1 MLSPK
6 ILLIRHGALGD
17 VIWTTPVVRQIWRD
31 HGGDCLI
38 DVLTL
43 KSEVFQGSPWVN
55 AVLTPETFDSRQKLY
70 DKTINLDLA
79 YEKYPSMHL
88 LSAYAKFS
96 HGSIDFISARGPQ
109 LFESRQDQV
118 DIQQRIEDEIE
129 GQFLVLH
136 MRRDTW
142 PSRNLSIDKWR
153 AIVDELLS
161 TTDLTIVQVGAPN
174 EISFGHDARLLNWM
188 GQLSLQKLK
197 VLIAAAEGYVGI
209 DSGTLHVAA
218 CTDTPIVALFTSCHH
233 TYREP
238 LGRNKTNFYPIPADI
253 ECYGCQSRMP
263 PPVTGV
269 VCARGDVAC
278 IESFAPEKIG
288 RAIRAYL

>member
-17 VIWTTPVVRQIWRD
+17 VIWTTPIVRQIWLD
-31 HGGDCLI
+31 HGGDCSI

-43 KSEVFQGSPWVN
+43 KSEVFLGSPWVN
-55 AVLTPETFDSRQKLY
+55 MVLTPETFGNRQTLY

-88 LSAYAKFS
+88 LAAYAKFS
-96 HGSIDFISARGPQ
+96 HGSIDGISRREPQ
-109 LFESRQDQV
+109 LFESQQDQL
-118 DIQQRIEDEIE
+118 DIERRIDTEID

-142 PSRNLSIDKWR
+142 PSRNLSINKWR
-153 AIVDELLS
+153 VIVDELLS
-161 TTDLTIVQVGAPN
+161 TTNLKIVQVGAPN
-174 EISFGHDARLLNWM
+174 EISFDHDARLLNWM
-188 GQLSLQKLK
+188 GQLSLQQLK
-197 VLIAAAEGYVGI
+197 ALIASAKVYIGI

-238 LGRNKTNFYPIPADI
+238 LGRDKTKFYPIPADI

-263 PPVTGV
+263 APVTGV

-278 IESFAPEKIG
+278 IESFVPEKIG

>member
-1 MLSPK
+1 MLNPK

-17 VIWTTPVVRQIWRD
+17 VIWTTPIVRQLWRD
-31 HGGDCLI
+31 HGGDCSI

-43 KSEVFQGSPWVN
+43 KSEVFLGSPWVN
-55 AVLTPETFDSRQKLY
+55 SIVSPETFAGRQQLY

-79 YEKYPSMHL
+79 YEKYPSMHFL
-88 LSAYAKFS
+88 DAYAKFS
-96 HGSIDFISARGPQ
+96 HGSIDGIKGRQPEI
-109 LFESRQDQV
+109 FETRQDRRSVKALIDTQV
-118 DIQQRIEDEIE
+118 GRR
-129 GQFLVLH
+129 FVVVH

-142 PSRNLSIDKWR
+142 PSRNLTIAKWR
-153 AIVDELLS
+153 EIVDEILL
-161 TTDLTIVQVGAPN
+161 TTDLKIVQVGSAN
-174 EISFGHDARLLNWM
+174 EISFDHDDRLVNLM
-188 GQLSLQKLK
+188 GRLSLQELK
-197 VLIAAAEGYVGI
+197 VLIAESEVYLGI

-218 CTDTPIVALFTSCHH
+218 CTDTPIVSMFTSAHH

-238 LGRNKTNFYPIPADI
+238 VGRDKARFFPIAAEI

>member
-31 HGGDCLI
+31 HGGDCSI

-43 KSEVFQGSPWVN
+43 KTEVFQGNPWVN
-55 AVLTPETFDSRQKLY
+55 TILTPETFASRQKLY

-88 LSAYAKFS
+88 LAAYAKFS
-96 HGSIDFISARGPQ
+96 HGSIQGISALEPE
-109 LFESRQDQV
+109 LFESQQDRVAIGQLIDTQV
-118 DIQQRIEDEIE
+118 TNA
-129 GQFLVLH
+129 FLVLH

-142 PSRNLSIDKWR
+142 PSRNLNIGKWR
-153 AIVDELLS
+153 AIVDEILS
-161 TTDLTIVQVGAPN
+161 TTDLKIVQVGSQS
-174 EISFGHDARLLNWM
+174 EISFDHDERLVNLM
-188 GQLSLQKLK
+188 GQLSLHQLK
-197 VLIAAAEGYVGI
+197 ALIARARAYVGV

-218 CTDTPIVALFTSCHH
+218 CTQTPIVALFTSCHH

-238 LGRNKTNFYPIPADI
+238 LGRDTSKFYPIPADI

-278 IESFAPEKIG
+278 IESFVPEKIG

>member
-17 VIWTTPVVRQIWRD
+17 VIWTTPIVRQLWLD
-31 HGGDCLI
+31 HGGDCSI

-43 KSEVFQGSPWVN
+43 KSEVFLGSPWVN
-55 AVLTPETFDSRQKLY
+55 MVLTPETFGSRQTLY

-88 LSAYAKFS
+88 LAAYAKFS
-96 HGSIDFISARGPQ
+96 HGSIDCVSAHEPQ
-109 LFESRQDQV
+109 IFETRQDRMLVAQLIDAKIV
-118 DIQQRIEDEIE
+118 EDY
-129 GQFLVLH
+129 LVLH

-142 PSRNLSIDKWR
+142 PSRNLSINKWR
-153 AIVDELLS
+153 QIVDEVLA
-161 TTDLTIVQVGAPN
+161 TTNLKIVQVGSSN
-174 EISFGHDARLLNWM
+174 EISFDHDSRLINLM
-188 GQLSLQKLK
+188 GQLSLQQLK
-197 VLIAAAEGYVGI
+197 MLIAEAKVYIGI

-218 CTDTPIVALFTSCHH
+218 CTETPIVALFTSCHH

-238 LGRNKTNFYPIPADI
+238 WGRERALFFPIPADI

-263 PPVTGV
+263 APVTGV

-278 IESFAPEKIG
+278 IESFSPEKIG
-288 RAIRAYL
+288 RAIRAFL

>member
-6 ILLIRHGALGD
+6 ILLIRHSAMGD
-17 VIWTTPVVRQIWRD
+17 VIWTTPIVRQIWRD
-31 HGGDCLI
+31 YGGDCLI

-43 KSEVFQGSPWVN
+43 KPEVFAGSPWVN
-55 AVLTPETFDSRQKLY
+55 TVLTPESFGSRQTLY

-88 LSAYAKFS
+88 LAAYAKFS
-96 HGSIDFISARGPQ
+96 HGSIEGVDKHEPQ
-109 LFESRQDQV
+109 LFESRQDLAF
-118 DIQQRIEDEIE
+118 IQQRIEDQID
-129 GQFLVLH
+129 GKYLVLH

-153 AIVDELLS
+153 KIVDEVLT
-161 TTDLTIVQVGAPN
+161 TTDLKIVQVGSVN
-174 EISFGHDARLLNWM
+174 EISFDHDPRLINLM
-188 GQLSLQKLK
+188 GQLSLQQLK
-197 VLIAAAEGYVGI
+197 VLVAEAQVYLGI

-218 CTDTPIVALFTSCHH
+218 CTETPIVCLFTSCHH

-238 LGRNKTNFYPIPADI
+238 LGRDKSQFFPIPADI

-278 IESFAPEKIG
+278 IDSFGPEKIS

>member
-31 HGGDCLI
+31 HGGDCSI

-43 KSEVFQGSPWVN
+43 KTEVFQGSPWVN
-55 AVLTPETFDSRQKLY
+55 TVLTPETFASRQKLY

-88 LSAYAKFS
+88 LAAYAKFS
-96 HGSIDFISARGPQ
+96 HGSIQGIAALEPE
-109 LFESRQDQV
+109 LFESQQD
-118 DIQQRIEDEIE
+118 RIAISQLIDTRITNAY
-129 GQFLVLH
+129 LVLH

-142 PSRNLSIDKWR
+142 PSRNLNIHKWR
-153 AIVDELLS
+153 AIVDEILS
-161 TTDLTIVQVGAPN
+161 TTDLKIVQVGSQN
-174 EISFGHDARLLNWM
+174 EISFDHDERLVNLM
-188 GQLSLQKLK
+188 GQLSLQQLK
-197 VLIAAAEGYVGI
+197 ALIARAQAYVGI

-218 CTDTPIVALFTSCHH
+218 CTQTPIVALFTSCHH

-238 LGRNKTNFYPIPADI
+238 LGRDKSQFFPIPADI
-253 ECYGCQSRMP
+253 DCYGCQSRMP

-278 IESFAPEKIG
+278 IESFVPEKIG

>member
-1 MLSPK
+1 MLCPK

-17 VIWTTPVVRQIWRD
+17 VIWTTPIVRQIWRD

-43 KSEVFQGSPWVN
+43 KPEVFAGSPWVN
-55 AVLTPETFDSRQKLY
+55 TVLTPETFGSRQTLY

-88 LSAYAKFS
+88 LAAYAKFS
-96 HGSIDFISARGPQ
+96 HGSIDGIVAHEPQ
-109 LFESRQDQV
+109 LFESRQDQALV
-118 DIQQRIEDEIE
+118 QQLIDIRIAGEY
-129 GQFLVLH
+129 LVLH

-142 PSRNLSIDKWR
+142 PSRNLNIDKWR
-153 AIVDELLS
+153 EIVDEILL
-161 TTDLTIVQVGAPN
+161 TTDLKIAQVGSVN
-174 EISFGHDARLLNWM
+174 EISFDHDPRLINLM
-188 GQLSLQKLK
+188 GQLSLQQLK
-197 VLIAAAEGYVGI
+197 VLIAEAQVYLGI

-218 CTDTPIVALFTSCHH
+218 CTETPIVALFTSCHH

-238 LGRNKTNFYPIPADI
+238 LGRDKAQFFPLPAEI

-278 IESFAPEKIG
+278 IESFVPEKIG

>member
-6 ILLIRHGALGD
+6 ILLIRHGAMGD
-17 VIWTTPVVRQIWRD
+17 VIWTTPIVRQIWRD

-43 KSEVFQGSPWVN
+43 KSEVFAGSPWVN
-55 AVLTPETFDSRQKLY
+55 AVLTPENFDSRQKLY

-88 LSAYAKFS
+88 LAAYAKFS
-96 HGSIDFISARGPQ
+96 HGSIDGISAREPQ
-109 LFESRQDQV
+109 LFESQQDQLG
-118 DIQQRIEDEIE
+118 IEQRIDTEIDS
-129 GQFLVLH
+129 QFLVLH

-142 PSRNLSIDKWR
+142 PSRNLSTNKWR
-153 AIVDELLS
+153 AIVDELL
-161 TTDLTIVQVGAPN
+161 LTSNLKIVQVGSLN
-174 EISFGHDARLLNWM
+174 EICFNHDPRLINLM
-188 GQLSLQKLK
+188 GQLSLQQLK
-197 VLIAAAEGYVGI
+197 VLIASAKVYVGI

-218 CTDTPIVALFTSCHH
+218 CTATPIVALFTSCHH

-238 LGRNKTNFYPIPADI
+238 LGRDKTDFYPIPADI

-278 IESFAPEKIG
+278 IESFVPEKIG

>member
-1 MLSPK
+1 MLNPK
-6 ILLIRHGALGD
+6 ILLVRHGALGD
-17 VIWTTPVVRQIWRD
+17 VIWTTPVVRQIWQD
-31 HGGDCLI
+31 HGGDCSI

-43 KSEVFQGSPWVN
+43 KAEVFQNSPWIN
-55 AVLTPETFDSRQKLY
+55 TILTPETFASRQKLY

-88 LSAYAKFS
+88 LAAYAKFS
-96 HGSIDFISARGPQ
+96 HGSIQGIGVLAPE
-109 LFESRQDQV
+109 LFESQQDRVGIDQL
-118 DIQQRIEDEIE
+118 INTRITKPY
-129 GQFLVLH
+129 LVLH

-142 PSRNLSIDKWR
+142 PSRNLSISKWR
-153 AIVDELLS
+153 AIVDEILS
-161 TTDLTIVQVGAPN
+161 TTDILIVQVGAPT
-174 EISFGHDARLLNWM
+174 EISFNHDERLVNLM
-188 GQLSLQKLK
+188 GQLSLQQLK
-197 VLIAAAEGYVGI
+197 VLVASAQVYVGI

-218 CTDTPIVALFTSCHH
+218 CTQTPIVALFTSCHH

-238 LGRNKTNFYPIPADI
+238 LGRDTSQFYPIPADI

-278 IESFAPEKIG
+278 IVSFVPERIG

>member
-17 VIWTTPVVRQIWRD
+17 VIWTTPIVRQIWRD

-43 KSEVFQGSPWVN
+43 KTEVFQGSPWVN
-55 AVLTPETFDSRQKLY
+55 TIMTPETFDRRQALY

-88 LSAYAKFS
+88 LAAYAKFS
-96 HGSIDFISARGPQ
+96 HGSIEAVSALEPE
-109 LFESRQDQV
+109 LFETRQDQAS
-118 DIQQRIEDEIE
+118 IQRRIGTEID
-129 GQFLVLH
+129 GPFLVLH

-142 PSRNLSIDKWR
+142 PSRNLNIDKWR
-153 AIVDELLS
+153 AIVDEILS
-161 TTDLTIVQVGAPN
+161 ATDLKIVQVGSPN
-174 EISFGHDARLLNWM
+174 EVCFDGDARLLNWM
-188 GQLSLQKLK
+188 GQLSLQQLK
-197 VLIAAAEGYVGI
+197 VLIAEAQLYLGI

-218 CTDTPIVALFTSCHH
+218 CTQTPIVAMFTSCHH

-238 LGRNKTNFYPIPADI
+238 LGRDKSQFFPIPADI

-278 IESFAPEKIG
+278 IESFVPEKIG

>member
-17 VIWTTPVVRQIWRD
+17 VIWTTPIVRQIWRD

-55 AVLTPETFDSRQKLY
+55 TVLTPETFDNRQKLY

-88 LSAYAKFS
+88 LAAYAKFS
-96 HGSIDFISARGPQ
+96 HGSIQGISALEPE
-109 LFESRQDQV
+109 LFETRQDQV
-118 DIQQRIEDEIE
+118 AVQQRIDSEID

-142 PSRNLSIDKWR
+142 PSRNLSINKWR
-153 AIVDELLS
+153 EIVDELLS
-161 TTDLTIVQVGAPN
+161 TTNLRIVQVGSPN
-174 EISFGHDARLLNWM
+174 EICFDHDPRLINLM
-188 GQLSLQKLK
+188 GQLSLQQLK
-197 VLIAAAEGYVGI
+197 VLIAKSRVYLGI

-218 CTDTPIVALFTSCHH
+218 CTATPIVALFTSCHH

-238 LGRNKTNFYPIPADI
+238 LGRDKTHFYPIPADI

-278 IESFAPEKIG
+278 IESFVPEKVT

>member
-17 VIWTTPVVRQIWRD
+17 VIWTTPIARQIWRD

-43 KSEVFQGSPWVN
+43 KPEVFQGSPWVN
-55 AVLTPETFDSRQKLY
+55 MALTPETFDNRQKLY

-88 LSAYAKFS
+88 LAAYAKFS
-96 HGSIDFISARGPQ
+96 HGSIQGISALEPE
-109 LFESRQDQV
+109 LFETRHDQAAV
-118 DIQQRIEDEIE
+118 QQRIDTEID

-142 PSRNLSIDKWR
+142 PSRNLSISKWR

-161 TTDLTIVQVGAPN
+161 TTNLKIVQVGSPN
-174 EISFGHDARLLNWM
+174 EICFDHDPRLINLM
-188 GQLSLQKLK
+188 GQLSLQQLK
-197 VLIAAAEGYVGI
+197 VLIAKSRVYLGI

-218 CTDTPIVALFTSCHH
+218 CTETPIDALFTSCHH

-238 LGRNKTNFYPIPADI
+238 LGRDKTHFYPIPADI

-269 VCARGDVAC
+269 ICARGDVAC
-278 IESFAPEKIG
+278 IESFVPEKIS

>member
-31 HGGDCLI
+31 HGGDCSI

-43 KSEVFQGSPWVN
+43 KTEVFQGNPWVN
-55 AVLTPETFDSRQKLY
+55 TILTPETFASRQKLY

-88 LSAYAKFS
+88 LAAYAKFS
-96 HGSIDFISARGPQ
+96 HGSIQGISALEPE
-109 LFESRQDQV
+109 LFESQQDRVAIGQLIDTQV
-118 DIQQRIEDEIE
+118 TNA
-129 GQFLVLH
+129 FLVLH

-142 PSRNLSIDKWR
+142 PSRNLNIGKWR
-153 AIVDELLS
+153 AIVDEILS
-161 TTDLTIVQVGAPN
+161 TTDLKIVQVGSQS
-174 EISFGHDARLLNWM
+174 EISFDHDERLVNLM
-188 GQLSLQKLK
+188 GQLSLQQLK
-197 VLIAAAEGYVGI
+197 ALIARAQAYVGV

-218 CTDTPIVALFTSCHH
+218 CTQTPIVALFTSCHH

-238 LGRNKTNFYPIPADI
+238 LGRDTSKFYPIPADI

-278 IESFAPEKIG
+278 IESFVPEKIG